1 MEHFGRLATDMGESG
16 LRRLIWSILGAW
28 LHIWA
33 KVASGGA
40 FGAFWAPGHR
50 YGPMGASKSNSTGK
64 NASKSNGTGEKA
76 SKSNGVGEDVSM
88 SNSTHGL
95 TTSEGP

>member
-1 MEHFGRLATDMGESG
+1 MKVSVNVIQIVGHVRES
-16 LRRLIWSILGAW
+16 
-28 LHIWA
+28 
-33 KVASGGA
+33 
-40 FGAFWAPGHR
+40 
-50 YGPMGASKSNSTGK
+50 MGASKSNSTGK

-95 TTSEGP
+95 TTSWGP

>member
-1 MEHFGRLATDMGESG
+1 MTQIVGHVRAAT
-16 LRRLIWSILGAW
+16 
-28 LHIWA
+28 
-33 KVASGGA
+33 
-40 FGAFWAPGHR
+40 
-50 YGPMGASKSNSTGK
+50 GASKSNGTGK

-88 SNSTHGL
+88 SNGTHGL

>member
-1 MEHFGRLATDMGESG
+1 MTQ
-16 LRRLIWSILGAW
+16 I
-28 LHIWA
+28 
-33 KVASGGA
+33 V
-40 FGAFWAPGHR
+40 GHVR
-50 YGPMGASKSNSTGK
+50 EAMGASKSNSTGK